1 MLNAINE
8 EIVYVNGQPQR
19 LIIFLHG
26 YIDSA
31 DYLEGKLQN
40 FIKTFDNTAIHL
52 PQAPICCEVL
62 EDKRQWYSMH
72 RFDPNDDRKIVPSM
86 AECVEI
92 YNKMTLGLEEAFSYL
107 NDYIDQCLNEYQLED
122 KDLYLCGFS
131 QGAMLA
137 IYTSLM
143 REHKI
148 GGCISFSGIMAG
160 HSFLESHTQST
171 PDTLLIHGNADN
183 LVRFEALNFTKKELE
198 KLGSHVETYIVN
210 GGMHKITPDGLE
222 VAADFIMKHHLNQ
235 RKIA

>member
-40 FIKTFDNTAIHL
+40 FIKVFDNTAIHL

-72 RFDPNDDRKIVPSM
+72 RFDPDDERKTVPTM

-92 YNKMTLGLEEAFSYL
+92 YNKMTLGLEESFSYL
-107 NDYIDQCLNEYQLED
+107 NDYIDACLNAYQLED
-122 KDLYLCGFS
+122 KDLFLCGFS
-131 QGAMLA
+131 QGAMVA

-143 REHKI
+143 QEEQI
-148 GGCISFSGIMAG
+148 GGCVSFSGIITP
-160 HSFLESHTQST
+160 HSYLLKHAKSR
-171 PDTLLIHGNADN
+171 PDVLLIHGDEDN
-183 LVRFEALNFTKKELE
+183 LVRPESQMFTMRHLQNI
-198 KLGSHVETYIVN
+198 GCNVQTYVVP
-210 GGMHKITPDGLE
+210 GGQHRVTEDGL
-222 VAADFIMKHHLNQ
+222 VQAASFINHKTIK
-235 RKIA
+235 KIAI

>member
-72 RFDPNDDRKIVPSM
+72 RFDPNDDRKTVPTF

-143 REHKI
+143 REKKI
-148 GGCISFSGIMAG
+148 AGCISFSGIMAG
-160 HSFLESHTQST
+160 HKFLERHAQST

-183 LVRFEALNFTKKELE
+183 LVRFEALNFTKNELK
-198 KLGSHVETYIVN
+198 KLGSHVESYVVN
-210 GGMHKITPDGLE
+210 GGQHRITPDGLE
-222 VAADFIMKHHLNQ
+222 VAADFIVKHHLNQ

>member
-8 EIVYVNGQPQR
+8 EIVHIQGQPR
-19 LIIFLHG
+19 KLIIFLHG

-31 DYLEGKLQN
+31 DYLEGKLQK
-40 FIKTFDNTAIHL
+40 FINTFDNMAVHL

-72 RFDPNDDRKIVPSM
+72 RFDPNDDRKTVPSM
-86 AECVEI
+86 EECVEI

-107 NDYIDQCLNEYQLED
+107 NDYIDNCLNEYQLEN

-137 IYTSLM
+137 IYTALM
-143 REHKI
+143 REQPI

-160 HSFLESHTQST
+160 HKFLLKHAQSA
-171 PDTLLIHGNADN
+171 PDTLLIHGDADN
-183 LVRFEALNFTKKELE
+183 LVRFEAMDFTKKNLQS
-198 KLGSHVETYIVN
+198 LGASVETYVVK
-210 GGMHKITPDGLE
+210 GGQHRITPDGLE
-222 VAADFIMKHHLNQ
+222 AAADFILKHNLQ
-235 RKIA
+235 KLKIA

>member
-40 FIKTFDNTAIHL
+40 FIKVFDNTAIHL

-72 RFDPNDDRKIVPSM
+72 RFDPDDERKTVPTM

-92 YNKMTLGLEEAFSYL
+92 YNKMTLGLEESFSYL
-107 NDYIDQCLNEYQLED
+107 NDYIDACLNAYQLED
-122 KDLYLCGFS
+122 KDLFLCGFS

-137 IYTSLM
+137 IYTALM
-143 REHKI
+143 RDKKI
-148 GGCISFSGIMAG
+148 GGCVSFSGIMAG
-160 HSFLESHTQST
+160 HKFLSCHAQSA
-171 PDTLLIHGNADN
+171 PDMLLIHGDADN
-183 LVRFEALNFTKKELE
+183 LVRFEALDFTKKELE
-198 KLGSHVETYIVN
+198 KLGSHVETYTVK
-210 GGMHKITPDGLE
+210 GGQHRISPEGLE
-222 VAADFIMKHHLNQ
+222 VAADFIMKHNLCKQ
-235 RKIA
+235 KIA